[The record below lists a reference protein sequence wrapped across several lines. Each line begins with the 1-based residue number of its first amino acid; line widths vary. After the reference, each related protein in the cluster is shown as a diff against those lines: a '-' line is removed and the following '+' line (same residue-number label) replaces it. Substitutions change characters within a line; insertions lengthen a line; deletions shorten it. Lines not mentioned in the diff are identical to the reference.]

1 MISVFILTL
10 TPFLIVMTIAN
21 TPLSLSIHQLTV
33 LSFIHTNSFNL
44 AEVGVLVPSILLM
57 GFSLEML
64 NLLPKV
70 LQLIREGSQGRT
82 KTWVLGSSPPST
94 LPLFSNKFLFIPIS
108 GLKIV
113 FYLSV
118 LISNLCF
125 QRKTQRIIYP

>member
-1 MISVFILTL
+1 
-10 TPFLIVMTIAN
+10 
-21 TPLSLSIHQLTV
+21 
-33 LSFIHTNSFNL
+33 
-44 AEVGVLVPSILLM
+44 M